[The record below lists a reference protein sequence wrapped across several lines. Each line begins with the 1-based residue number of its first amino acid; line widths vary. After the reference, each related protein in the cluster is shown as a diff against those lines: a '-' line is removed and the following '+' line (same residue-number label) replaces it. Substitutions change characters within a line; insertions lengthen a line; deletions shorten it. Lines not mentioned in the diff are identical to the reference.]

1 MAEQAGLDLVMVAP
15 NVQPPVCRIVDFGK
29 YQYETEKREKEGKS
43 KRIKQDVKGIKFR
56 PGTAIGDL
64 NNYLKRAQKWI
75 AEGHKVR
82 FVVQHRAREL
92 SHPEIA
98 KAKLQWFLDQLG
110 TTIQIEKTA
119 SLDGNLMTMVI
130 LPAKKPTNQGNKDVK
145 VENVQDSGETV

>member
-1 MAEQAGLDLVMVAP
+1 MAEQAGLDLVMVAA
-15 NVQPPVCRIVDFGK
+15 NVQPPVCRIVDHGK
-29 YQYETEKREKEGKS
+29 YKYETEKREKEGKA
-43 KRIKQDVKGIKFR
+43 KRFKQDVKGIKFR

-64 NNYLKRAQKWI
+64 NNYLKRAEKWL

-92 SHPEIA
+92 THPEIA

-110 TTIQIEKTA
+110 TTALVEKSA

-130 LPAKKPTNQGNKDVK
+130 YPAKKPPTQGSKDVK
-145 VENVQDSGETV
+145 VENVQDSSETV